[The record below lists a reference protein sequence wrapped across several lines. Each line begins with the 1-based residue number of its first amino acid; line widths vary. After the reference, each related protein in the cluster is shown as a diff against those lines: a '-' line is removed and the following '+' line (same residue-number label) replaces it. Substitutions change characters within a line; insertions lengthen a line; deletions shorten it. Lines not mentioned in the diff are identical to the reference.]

1 MVTFS
6 GVHNRFPMRRRV
18 VTQSLRYNPNFAFL
32 MASGIMADTPDG
44 LLQRN
49 RVIKDIK
56 DIYTATGGELL
67 LDLATNISWDDS
79 EDTIAAP
86 GIGNYDWARFELLRG
101 MADKINTDLNILNP
115 ADGCQFWGKLFIR
128 NYDSD
133 NLGNSTPSVPRYMRS
148 SASNRDYVGLAADGG
163 GYGGTGVN
171 ANGEYEGKLGAGS
184 AAGATTRQAKIWV
197 PAVANRFKEWLIAIG
212 NKYNPIP
219 NFAGIIINETSLLN
233 AIPGASGMTPDPPT
247 DDSTVVYTY
256 FQRYFQAI
264 IDARQSFDQ
273 CEVMISANS
282 PIAPSGGMYAMTPL
296 KPSVLYT
303 QHKIGQFM
311 QDGYKADTPTPKNS
325 TQVICQET
333 QPHSIDSCSYAV
345 NLSGDVRRHKAVLGS
360 TFNSTSTVTAGTG
373 TKTFTVPSMSVTN
386 GAAITIMANIN
397 EPNQVLMTG
406 TIASATCPLPG
417 PSTCTTTT
425 LVCTITSSSGSG
437 SRSSWKLSLDANYLP
452 PHSLEELVSYAVTA
466 QPSGQGSW
474 GTHSYKG
481 CTHLFFNITSASTG
495 SNEGQRNYVEYVEY
509 LKTTAHR
516 VKTERPHLY

>member
-18 VTQSLRYNPNFAFL
+18 VTQALRYNPNFAFL
-32 MASGIMADTPDG
+32 MASGIMAETSNG

-49 RVIKDIK
+49 RVIQDIK

-67 LDLATNISWDDS
+67 LDLACNISWSDAEGAIDQYIW
-79 EDTIAAP
+79 T
-86 GIGNYDWARFELLRG
+86 RFEMLKG
-101 MADKINTDLNILNP
+101 MADQINTDLNILNP
-115 ADGCQFWGKLFIR
+115 ADGCKWWAKLFIR

-133 NLGNSTPSVPRYMRS
+133 INGNSTTAVPPYMRS
-148 SASNRDYVGLAADGG
+148 TAGNTTYAGIAADGG

-197 PAVANRFKEWLIAIG
+197 PAVANRFKAWMVAIG
-212 NKYNPIP
+212 KQYNAIP
-219 NFAGIIINETSLLN
+219 TFAGIIINETSLLN
-233 AIPGASGMTPDPPT
+233 AVPGTGMTPSIPT
-247 DDSTVVYTY
+247 DDATVVYTY

-264 IDARQSFDQ
+264 IDARPFFDQ

-282 PIAPSGGMYAMTPL
+282 PVAPARGMYAMTPL
-296 KPSVLYT
+296 NPSVLYT
-303 QHKIGQFM
+303 QHKIGQFI
-311 QDGYKADTPTPKNS
+311 QDGYKSDTPTPKTS
-325 TQVICQET
+325 TQIICEET
-333 QPHSIDSCSYAV
+333 QPHSITSCSFAV
-345 NLSGDVRRHKAVLGS
+345 NLSGDVRRHKAVQGS

-386 GAAITIMANIN
+386 GDAITIMANIN
-397 EPNQVLMTG
+397 EPNQVLMSG

-452 PHSLEELVSYAVTA
+452 PHSLEELVSYAVTE
-466 QPSGQGSW
+466 QLGGQGSW
-474 GTHSYKG
+474 GTHDYKG

-495 SNEGQRNYVEYVEY
+495 ASEGQRNYVEYVEY
-509 LKTTAHR
+509 LKTTTNR
-516 VKTERPHLY
+516 VKTTRPLLY